1 MGEIILVVDDERAM
15 VSMIRDALEDE
26 GYQVLTAYDGES
38 VWDLLNRKPD
48 LILLDI
54 MMPGLDGIQVC
65 RWIRDSVSCPIL
77 FLSARR
83 EVEDRIEGL
92 AVGGDDYITKPF
104 SLEELVARVA
114 AHLRREL
121 RSPDQEK
128 TVLRFGR
135 LLIDLK
141 ACEVRYGDRLIPMTA
156 KEFEVIRF
164 LAMHTGQVF
173 SREQIY
179 EGVWG
184 FGEGSDAT
192 VTEHIKKIRAKL
204 GAVDPVTTYIST
216 VWGIGYRWEKNDG
229 PQALSATVYHPGTL
243 DSRAERTGVPGIVGG
258 LFFHLDATVSA
269 GQLLRGKNPV
279 DPSMGGSGRGCP
291 PRPGDASPA
300 GRDRSP

>member
-1 MGEIILVVDDERAM
+1 MGEIILVVDDEQAM
-15 VSMIRDALEDE
+15 VSMIREALEDE
-26 GYQVLTAYDGES
+26 GYQVLTATDSES
-38 VWDLLNRKPD
+38 VWNLLDRKPD

-92 AVGGDDYITKPF
+92 AAGGDDYITKPF

-121 RSPDQEK
+121 RSPDLEK

-135 LLIDLK
+135 LVIDLK
-141 ACEVRYGDRLIPMTA
+141 ACEVSNGNRKISMTA

-164 LAMHTGQVF
+164 LAMHAGQVF

-184 FGEGSDAT
+184 FGEGSEAT

-204 GAVDPVTTYIST
+204 AAVDPLTPYIST
-216 VWGIGYRWEKNDG
+216 VWGIGYRWEK
-229 PQALSATVYHPGTL
+229 
-243 DSRAERTGVPGIVGG
+243 R
-258 LFFHLDATVSA
+258 
-269 GQLLRGKNPV
+269 
-279 DPSMGGSGRGCP
+279 
-291 PRPGDASPA
+291 
-300 GRDRSP
+300 

>member
-1 MGEIILVVDDERAM
+1 MGEIILVVDDEQAM
-15 VSMIRDALEDE
+15 VSMIREALEDE
-26 GYQVLTAYDGES
+26 GYQVLTATDSES
-38 VWDLLNRKPD
+38 VWNLLDRKPD

-92 AVGGDDYITKPF
+92 AAGGDDYITKPF

-121 RSPDQEK
+121 RSPDLEK

-135 LLIDLK
+135 LVIDLK
-141 ACEVRYGDRLIPMTA
+141 ACEVSYENRKISMTA

-164 LAMHTGQVF
+164 LAMHAGQVF

-184 FGEGSDAT
+184 FGEGSEAT

-204 GAVDPVTTYIST
+204 AAVDPLTPYIST
-216 VWGIGYRWEKNDG
+216 VWGIGYRWEK
-229 PQALSATVYHPGTL
+229 
-243 DSRAERTGVPGIVGG
+243 R
-258 LFFHLDATVSA
+258 
-269 GQLLRGKNPV
+269 
-279 DPSMGGSGRGCP
+279 
-291 PRPGDASPA
+291 
-300 GRDRSP
+300 

>member
-164 LAMHTGQVF
+164 LAMHAGQVF

-216 VWGIGYRWEKNDG
+216 VWGIGYRWEK
-229 PQALSATVYHPGTL
+229 
-243 DSRAERTGVPGIVGG
+243 
-258 LFFHLDATVSA
+258 
-269 GQLLRGKNPV
+269 K
-279 DPSMGGSGRGCP
+279 
-291 PRPGDASPA
+291 
-300 GRDRSP
+300 